1 MMDYNKLFEQEAFKA
16 IDRKVLDDFKVLI
29 SNLNGKSTNE
39 MMLQIMNFYRNMPKG
54 TSLSKEE
61 SDALIKTISLNMP
74 KEEREKFLNMLSLI
88 SNLI

>member
-1 MMDYNKLFEQEAFKA
+1 MDYNKLFEQEAFKA
-16 IDRKVLDDFKVLI
+16 IDSKILDDFKVLI

-54 TSLSKEE
+54 TNLSKEE

-74 KEEREKFLNMLSLI
+74 REEREKFLNMLSLI

>member
-16 IDRKVLDDFKVLI
+16 IDSKILDDFKVLI

-54 TSLSKEE
+54 TNLSKEE

-74 KEEREKFLNMLSLI
+74 REEREKFLNMLSLI

>member
-1 MMDYNKLFEQEAFKA
+1 MDYNKLFEQEAFKA
-16 IDRKVLDDFKVLI
+16 IDSKILDDFKVLI

-54 TSLSKEE
+54 TNLSKEE

>member
-16 IDRKVLDDFKVLI
+16 IDSKILDDFKVLI

-54 TSLSKEE
+54 TNLSKEE

>member
-1 MMDYNKLFEQEAFKA
+1 MDYNKLFEQEAFKA

-54 TSLSKEE
+54 ASLSKEE

>member
-1 MMDYNKLFEQEAFKA
+1 MDYNKLFEQEAFKA
-16 IDRKVLDDFKVLI
+16 IDRKVLDNFKVLI

-54 TSLSKEE
+54 TNLSKEE

>member
-1 MMDYNKLFEQEAFKA
+1 MDYNKLFEQEAFKA
-16 IDRKVLDDFKVLI
+16 IDRKVLDNFKVLI

>member
-1 MMDYNKLFEQEAFKA
+1 MVDYNKLFEQEAFKA
-16 IDRKVLDDFKVLI
+16 IDSKILDDFKVLI

-54 TSLSKEE
+54 TNLSKEE

>member
-1 MMDYNKLFEQEAFKA
+1 
-16 IDRKVLDDFKVLI
+16 
-29 SNLNGKSTNE
+29 
-39 MMLQIMNFYRNMPKG
+39 MPKG

>member
-1 MMDYNKLFEQEAFKA
+1 MDYNKLFEQEAFKA

>member
-1 MMDYNKLFEQEAFKA
+1 MMDYNKVFEQEAFKA
-16 IDRKVLDDFKVLI
+16 IDSKILDDFKVLI

-54 TSLSKEE
+54 TNLSKEE

>member
-1 MMDYNKLFEQEAFKA
+1 MDYNKLFEQEAFKA

-74 KEEREKFLNMLSLI
+74 KEERKKFLNMLSLI

>member
-1 MMDYNKLFEQEAFKA
+1 MDYNKLFEQEAFKA
-16 IDRKVLDDFKVLI
+16 IDSKILDDFKVLI

-61 SDALIKTISLNMP
+61 IDALIKTISLNMP